1 MSYISSYR
9 PNGYKISIIF
19 PFDISTYPSNRIIYI
34 LIAVLM
40 ILEKTYYTFDWP
52 IKTIYSLIVP
62 INWSSI
68 LVIALQIINTGIMII
83 ITAK

>member
-1 MSYISSYR
+1 MITRVVLYSHLIDLLILVT
-9 PNGYKISIIF
+9 GL
-19 PFDISTYPSNRIIYI
+19 YI

>member
-1 MSYISSYR
+1 MVTRVVLYSHLIDLLILVT
-9 PNGYKISIIF
+9 GL
-19 PFDISTYPSNRIIYI
+19 YI

-40 ILEKTYYTFDWP
+40 ILEKTYYTFDWH

-62 INWSSI
+62 ITWSSI
-68 LVIALQIINTGIMII
+68 PVIALQIINTGIMII

>member
-1 MSYISSYR
+1 MITIVVLYSHLIDL
-9 PNGYKISIIF
+9 PILVTGL
-19 PFDISTYPSNRIIYI
+19 YI
-34 LIAVLM
+34 LIAILM
-40 ILEKTYYTFDWP
+40 ILEKTFYTFDWP

>member
-1 MSYISSYR
+1 MITRVVLYSHLIDLLILVT
-9 PNGYKISIIF
+9 GL
-19 PFDISTYPSNRIIYI
+19 YI

-62 INWSSI
+62 INWYSI

>member
-1 MSYISSYR
+1 MSFISSYR
-9 PNGYKISIIF
+9 PYDYKSSIIF
-19 PFDISTYPSNRIIYI
+19 PFDRSTYLVTVLYI

>member
-1 MSYISSYR
+1 MITRVVLYSHLIDL
-9 PNGYKISIIF
+9 PILVTGL
-19 PFDISTYPSNRIIYI
+19 YI
-34 LIAVLM
+34 LIAVLL

>member
-1 MSYISSYR
+1 MITRVVLYSHLIDL
-9 PNGYKISIIF
+9 PILVTGL
-19 PFDISTYPSNRIIYI
+19 YI
-34 LIAVLM
+34 LIAVLL

-68 LVIALQIINTGIMII
+68 LILVLQIIHTGIMII